1 MLHIIGKVYIIT
13 HYFEFNSV
21 LLQGQN
27 FNPCEMDVWPTFVHV
42 TKVEAWELFSS
53 KVGPLD
59 ENKG

>member
-1 MLHIIGKVYIIT
+1 
-13 HYFEFNSV
+13 

-27 FNPCEMDVWPTFVHV
+27 LNPCEMDVWWTFEHV
-42 TKVEAWELFSS
+42 TKVGGWELFSS